1 MAHVISTSKPKSG
14 REPAV
19 HVYTPMDLFSQ
30 NHVDSP
36 TNEDTGKNSPNTE
49 PGSNQKCWN
58 AVDNEQEKNVQCGA
72 DERHVFCFLG
82 SANLRMVLVMS
93 SPQ

>member
-19 HVYTPMDLFSQ
+19 HVNTPMDLFRH
-30 NHVDSP
+30 NHVDRP
-36 TNEDTGKNSPNTE
+36 TNEDTGKNSPE
-49 PGSNQKCWN
+49 AHPRRNQKCWN
-58 AVDNEQEKNVQCGA
+58 AVDDEQEKNVQWGT

-82 SANLRMVLVMS
+82 GTDPRVVLVMS
-93 SPQ
+93 SS